1 MSPNDRYLNCSKRES
16 LSVNEI
22 AESIHQ
28 NISATNVLMIQLE
41 LKHYVKKAIDGK
53 YEALL
58 NANALCSKRLL
69 KTETYIEKDDD

>member
-1 MSPNDRYLNCSKRES
+1 MVGSVLCQRLLER

-28 NISATNVLMIQLE
+28 NISTTNVLMIQLE

-53 YEALL
+53 YEA
-58 NANALCSKRLL
+58 
-69 KTETYIEKDDD
+69 